1 MYMIKEIKR
10 DLKKLSSKKRAEN
23 IAKFFKTGKGEYSEG
38 DLFLGVSNPEVHK
51 IANKYKKKI
60 DVKDTLFFLRH
71 KIHEFRLFGLDIL
84 KYKYSKGDQE
94 EKKEIVDVYL
104 ENKEY
109 INNWD
114 LVDLSAPNI
123 LGDYL
128 LDKDRDILYKFAK
141 TDHLWTQR
149 IAILSTLAFIRNKE
163 YMDAL
168 EISKLLLNHQ
178 HDLIHKAVGW
188 MLREIWKR
196 DSNIAEEFI
205 KDNYDD
211 IPRTALRY
219 SIEKMEE
226 KKRKKYLNKE
236 F

>member
-1 MYMIKEIKR
+1 MIKEIKKDFQR
-10 DLKKLSSKKRAEN
+10 VSSKERADHD
-23 IAKFFKTGKGEYSEG
+23 ARFFKTGKGEYSEG
-38 DLFLGVSNPEVHK
+38 DMFLGVTNPDVHK
-51 IANKYKKKI
+51 IANKYKKEI
-60 DVKDTLFFLRH
+60 DIGDTLFFLRH
-71 KIHEFRLFGLDIL
+71 KIHEFRLFALDIL

-94 EKKEIVDVYL
+94 KKKEIVDVYL
-104 ENKEY
+104 ENMEY
-109 INNWD
+109 VNNWD

-128 LDKDRDILYKFAK
+128 LDKDRSILYKFAK
-141 TDHLWTQR
+141 TDNLWTQR
-149 IAILSTLAFIRNKE
+149 IAILSTFAFIRDNE
-163 YMDAL
+163 YEDAL
-168 EISKLLLNHQ
+168 EISKLLLNHE

-196 DSNIAEEFI
+196 DSSIAESFI
-205 KDNYDD
+205 KDNYDE
-211 IPRTALRY
+211 ISRTTLRY

>member
-1 MYMIKEIKR
+1 MIKEIEEEF
-10 DLKKLSSKKRAEN
+10 KKVASKKEADHGAR
-23 IAKFFKTGKGEYSEG
+23 FFKTGKGEYGEG
-38 DLFLGVSNPEVHK
+38 DLFLGVSNPDIHR
-51 IANKYKKKI
+51 IANKYKREI
-60 DVKDTLFFLRH
+60 SMKDTLFFLRNKVH
-71 KIHEFRLFGLDIL
+71 DFRVFALDIL
-84 KYKYSKGDQE
+84 KYKYSKGDSQR
-94 EKKEIVDVYL
+94 KKEIVDVYL
-104 ENKEY
+104 DNKEY

-114 LVDLSAPNI
+114 LVDISAPHI

-128 LDKDRDILYKFAK
+128 LDKDRDVLYQFAK

-149 IAILSTLAFIRNKE
+149 IAILSTFAFIRNNE
-163 YMDAL
+163 YKDAL
-168 EISKLLLNHQ
+168 EISEMLLNHQ

-196 DSNIAEEFI
+196 DSEVAEKFI

-219 SIEKMEE
+219 SIERMEG
-226 KKRKKYLNKE
+226 KKRKMFLNKG